1 MDIKLYSFSEA
12 LDKLKKKEI
21 PMLVRAKYM
30 KADFQNN
37 CILLYNTEKYI
48 GFHYN
53 FISGHPDILWQT
65 VLEANG
71 TRTGCLA
78 KIDSEDILA
87 DDYIDTSMW
96 ILCDY
101 KEDYKKAITKNE

>member
-1 MDIKLYSFSEA
+1 MDIKLYSFSES

-30 KADFQNN
+30 KADFQNG
-37 CILLYNTEKYI
+37 CILLYNTEKYVR
-48 GFHYN
+48 FYN
-53 FISGHPDILWQT
+53 SFTSGEPDILWQT
-65 VLEANG
+65 VLQNDG

-87 DDYIDTSMW
+87 DDYIDTSTW
-96 ILCDY
+96 VLCDY
-101 KEDYKKAITKNE
+101 KQDYEKVIRKD